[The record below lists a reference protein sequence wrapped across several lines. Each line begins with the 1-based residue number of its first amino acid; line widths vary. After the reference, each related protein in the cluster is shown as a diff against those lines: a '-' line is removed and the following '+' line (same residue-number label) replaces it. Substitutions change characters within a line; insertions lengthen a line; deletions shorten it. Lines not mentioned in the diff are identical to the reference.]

1 MWGGRTSVSLRQL
14 LQRPLQ
20 PLGLVRRNR
29 AFRLLFLA
37 GLGSGAGTWL
47 AIVALNVDVLD
58 RTGSGLWLAAVNV
71 AAILPSALIGLLGGP
86 LVDRFSR
93 KRLMIASD
101 LLRVGVFAALP
112 FADNAAQIVGLA
124 LVAGVGDAFFRP
136 AVLAGTPNL
145 VDEDDLP
152 DANYLLQVVQWVT
165 TAGGPLIGG
174 VLVAASGPTLAYAV
188 NAASFAV
195 SALLL
200 TGIAGSLLQSGRAH
214 SRGHWR
220 DVLDGIRLVR
230 SSYALAV
237 VFVVWNIAIVA
248 MGGINV
254 SEVVL
259 ATETLDGGAFG
270 YGLMWCA
277 TGVGL
282 VVGGSVFASVSRR
295 RGVAALYPA
304 SIALFAAGIA
314 VAALAPNV
322 WIAAAAMVVSGL
334 GNGAAVVANVT
345 LVQRGAPDEL
355 RGRAFTVIMSTNFA
369 LFGAAMFVAGPL
381 TDAFGAR
388 WVWGGCAVVL
398 GVAAVVAQA
407 LARAPA
413 LREQVERASGELAV
427 E

>member
-1 MWGGRTSVSLRQL
+1 M
-14 LQRPLQ
+14 
-20 PLGLVRRNR
+20 GLVRRNP

-47 AIVALNVDVLD
+47 AIVALNVDILD

-71 AAILPSALIGLLGGP
+71 AAILPSALIGLVGGP

-93 KRLMIASD
+93 KWLMIGSD
-101 LLRVGVFAALP
+101 VLRVGVFAALP
-112 FADNAAQIVGLA
+112 FADGAGAIVALA

-145 VDEDDLP
+145 VDADDLP
-152 DANYLLQVVQWVT
+152 DANYLLQMVQWVT
-165 TAGGPLIGG
+165 TAGGPLVGG
-174 VLVAASGPTLAYAV
+174 VLVAASGPNLAYVV
-188 NAASFAV
+188 NAISFGV

-200 TGIAGSLLQSGRAH
+200 TGIRGGRLQSSRAH

-220 DVLDGIRLVR
+220 DVIDGFRLVR
-230 SSYALAV
+230 TSSPLAV

-282 VVGGSVFASVSRR
+282 VAGGSVFAAVSRR

-304 SIALFAAGIA
+304 SIAVFAAGIG

-322 WIAAAAMVVSGL
+322 WVAAAAMVVSGL

-369 LFGAAMFVAGPL
+369 LFGSAMFVAGPL

-388 WVWGGCAVVL
+388 WVWGGCAIVL
-398 GVAAVVAQA
+398 GVAAVVARAMGRAAA
-407 LARAPA
+407 LDEQPARA
-413 LREQVERASGELAV
+413 STELAV